1 MDKSFYLLST
11 SFDDNNTEYV
21 STVEH
26 KSLPIYGTQWH
37 PEKNAFEW
45 SIEEKH
51 NSIPHDPKAVEIA
64 QYMAN
69 FFVQKSK

>member
-1 MDKSFYLLST
+1 M
-11 SFDDNNTEYV
+11 TEYV

-26 KSLPIYGTQWH
+26 KNLPIYGTQWH

-45 SIEEKH
+45 STLENH
-51 NSIPHDPKAVEIA
+51 DSMPHDPKAIQMA

-69 FFVQKSK
+69 FFVERSKIKIHYQ